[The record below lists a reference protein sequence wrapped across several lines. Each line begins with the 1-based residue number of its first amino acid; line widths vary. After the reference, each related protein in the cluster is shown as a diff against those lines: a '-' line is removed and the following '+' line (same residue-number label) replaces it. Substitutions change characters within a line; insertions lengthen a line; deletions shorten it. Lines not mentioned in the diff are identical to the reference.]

1 MYKKSA
7 TQVQSEISNLRST
20 VDAIQGSLGTA
31 IDAALADGLA
41 DINAVITQLETQV
54 DNIATGDDVDNIS
67 ATLGGVEQDIKDLL
81 ASNNV
86 FTGDLT
92 INSEATL
99 EFAESLGD
107 KVKIVNGNVTVKA
120 PSDLDG
126 ARLQT
131 VVDRI
136 RVITQD
142 LTIRAAS
149 SSAPYV
155 SLDSLSGVGNIK
167 VAQAGSISFAT
178 LKSAL
183 EITIGNNYQ
192 SKLDGMIHFGGLTSV
207 TKFVTGEIASN
218 GAVSGDTD
226 NAIILSKA
234 SGINLGALPY
244 YTPRTL
250 TLEADDEAALNLAS
264 LKSVDAND
272 RERAYTVS
280 IKGALDF
287 NVPGLTAGEV
297 TVEDVVNV
305 NLAAFKGK
313 ITIKDGVENV
323 TMGAL
328 ANDFTA
334 STNDL
339 VTVNLTADA
348 ADKSID
354 LTGAQGLLSATIAG
368 KIEGV
373 TFSGNNDLE
382 TLDITAALQNL
393 TIDNTSLEAATLE
406 HTNSNLVEKSSL
418 VVINNEDLT
427 SLTADNVDG
436 LATLTITGNEELETI
451 SFASLKAIPTK
462 AGAGAKVTIGGST
475 ATANALNAIDIN
487 QDAVDSKDGA
497 FITDSG
503 VDGLKAYLT
512 AAAAVGASVL
522 KVYFDSADDFTD
534 GTPANTATNLVI
546 GSDAARLVVVDKVAA
561 ANPAAA
567 SKRTFLF
574 SYLAGS
580 GIMHDLHFNGATI
593 TITEGSTPADFVSNI
608 TSEANL
614 TAATNNGVTLT
625 ANANA
630 YPSADAVVSMAASAF
645 VVSAT
650 TASSTGNA
658 DSVTLKIGDYSAKLY
673 LVTTLD
679 ATFTADPMAADDK
692 TAENQFLVTPT
703 TTVTN
708 VLDALRMEFDNA
720 FSPYS
725 PSLLVG
731 VTSGTL
737 RIFPKDY
744 SDKEHGTAVSFTS
757 SNDDAIGKTSVN
769 VAGTTVDDTLIGNRV
784 QITLVSNVEGE
795 LLSEIGNPPNLIING
810 GGITPSSAA
819 IGTAGFSS
827 IAGAAVVWEFGA
839 YSTATTAAAVT
850 YTEDLTDSPSAT
862 NVGLEAGTAAM
873 TTNRIGWL

>member
-1 MYKKSA
+1 MN
-7 TQVQSEISNLRST
+7 E
-20 VDAIQGSLGTA
+20 
-31 IDAALADGLA
+31 
-41 DINAVITQLETQV
+41 VIAQLQAQV
-54 DNIATGDDVDNIS
+54 DNIATGEDVDQINESINQ
-67 ATLGGVEQDIKDLL
+67 VELDIEELL

-107 KVKIVNGNVTVKA
+107 KVKIVNGNVTVQA

-155 SLDSLSGVGNIK
+155 TLDSLSGVGNIK

-192 SKLDGMIHFGGLTSV
+192 SKLDGMVHFGGLTSV

-305 NLAAFKGK
+305 NLAAFKGE
-313 ITIKDGVENV
+313 ITINDGVENV

-328 ANDFTA
+328 ASDFTA

-368 KIEGV
+368 KIESV

-406 HTNSNLVEKSSL
+406 HTNSNLVEESSL

-436 LATLTITGNEELETI
+436 LAILTITGNEELETI

-462 AGAGAKVTIGGST
+462 EGAGATVTIGGST

-487 QDAVDSKDGA
+487 QDAVGSDDGA

-503 VDGLKAYLT
+503 IDGLKAYLT
-512 AAAAVGASVL
+512 AAAAVSASVL

-574 SYLAGS
+574 QSLS
-580 GIMHDLHFNGATI
+580 GYSGTPHQLHLNGAII
-593 TITEGSTPADFVSNI
+593 TLTEGNTAADFVSDI
-608 TSEANL
+608 TSPANV
-614 TAATNNGVTLT
+614 AVATNNGVTLT
-625 ANANA
+625 ASANA
-630 YPSADAVVSMAASAF
+630 APSAVAVVSKATSALAT
-645 VVSAT
+645 AT

-658 DSVTLKIGDYSAKLY
+658 DSVMLKIGDYSAKLY

-703 TTVTN
+703 TRVSE
-708 VLDALRMEFDNA
+708 VLNALRLEFENE
-720 FSPYS
+720 FSPYYQIIN
-725 PSLLVG
+725 PGTV
-731 VTSGTL
+731 SGTFQ
-737 RIFPKDY
+737 IFPKDD

-757 SNDDAIGKTSVN
+757 SNDDAIGTTSVN
-769 VAGTTVDDTLIGNRV
+769 LAGTTVDDTLIGNLV
-784 QITLVSNVEGE
+784 QITLVSNVDGE
-795 LLSEIGNPPNLIING
+795 LLSKIGNPPNMGINVS
-810 GGITPSSAA
+810 PSSAA
-819 IGTAGFSS
+819 PGTAGFSS
-827 IAGAAVVWEFGA
+827 INAPIRELGA
-839 YSTATTAAAVT
+839 YSTATTAAGVT
-850 YTEDLTDSPSAT
+850 YTEDPGDSPSAT
-862 NVGLEAGTAAM
+862 NVGLEAGTAA
-873 TTNRIGWL
+873 TTTSRIEWL